1 MQAAIRPYGTAMR
14 PYATVGIALVGAGII
29 AVSPIA
35 PPVPKLHLPA
45 ISDGRVALSA
55 FVNPIAQWVEVL
67 TDSGNSLAGLGQI
80 VAADP
85 LPIITQLIQN
95 QTANINAITGA
106 IGQGVG
112 QTVGTLAAIPQTL
125 ITAANQLA
133 AGQPNAAVQT
143 IWNGIALPGVF
154 AIITPLLGTYPVF
167 QQTVDNFAKVV
178 DAVGTSLLGVGL
190 SVLGPVQSV
199 VNQFGSDTQAFADA
213 IGTGDLGTA
222 VSAIVNM
229 PATLTNALLNG
240 TAGTPGLLTP
250 GTNPFDSGPIGALLR
265 LRDTIAQALGAPSA
279 IVATS
284 ATSNI
289 AAVPST
295 TAKTVV
301 LSGAATPK
309 AIPGTATAAATP
321 KSAQHTATDTV
332 TDTVTKTT
340 QDTPAPSDTGPAKSV
355 SATDSTAP
363 AASSSTPNGEA
374 DKGTDVGAASSK
386 PSGEADPASTKS
398 ASGTKDRATSDSGS
412 AGHDA
417 AGATGRHHEKAA
429 GAESAPKNGSE
440 SAKKH
445 TSHEHESGRES
456 AK

>member
-1 MQAAIRPYGTAMR
+1 MQAAIRPYGTALR
-14 PYATVGIALVGAGII
+14 PYATAGIALVGASII

-85 LPIITQLIQN
+85 LPIITALIQN
-95 QTANINAITGA
+95 QTANINTITGA

-154 AIITPLLGTYPVF
+154 AIITPLLGIYPVF

-190 SVLGPVQSV
+190 SVLGPVQAV

-213 IGTGDLGTA
+213 IGKGDLGTA

-240 TAGTPGLLTP
+240 APGTPGLLTP
-250 GTNPFDSGPIGALLR
+250 GTNAFDSGPIGALLR

-279 IVATS
+279 KVATS

-301 LSGAATPK
+301 VSGPATPK
-309 AIPGTATAAATP
+309 ALPGTATAATKP
-321 KSAQHTATDTV
+321 KSAQDTATDTA
-332 TDTVTKTT
+332 TDTRRR
-340 QDTPAPSDTGPAKSV
+340 QPGHACPLRSRRHAKSP
-355 SATDSTAP
+355 SATDPTAT
-363 AASSSTPNGEA
+363 AASSTKPPGEA
-374 DKGTDVGAASSK
+374 A
-386 PSGEADPASTKS
+386 PASTKTV
-398 ASGTKDRATSDSGS
+398 SGTKDGATAGPGS

-417 AGATGRHHEKAA
+417 AGASGRHHQKAA
-429 GAESAPKNGSE
+429 GAESTPRNGSE
-440 SAKKH
+440 SGKKH
-445 TSHEHESGRES
+445 TPHEYESGRGS

>member
-1 MQAAIRPYGTAMR
+1 MQAAMR
-14 PYATVGIALVGAGII
+14 PYATAGIAIVGAGII

-45 ISDGRVALSA
+45 VADGRVALSA

-95 QTANINAITGA
+95 QTANINTITGA

-133 AGQPNAAVQT
+133 AGQPSAAVQT

-213 IGTGDLGTA
+213 IGKGDLGTA

-240 TAGTPGLLTP
+240 TPGTPGLLTP
-250 GTNPFDSGPIGALLR
+250 GTSAFDSGPIGALLR

-279 IVATS
+279 KVATA

-301 LSGAATPK
+301 VSGAATP
-309 AIPGTATAAATP
+309 AALPGTATVAAKP
-321 KSAQHTATDTV
+321 KSAHDTATDTA
-332 TDTVTKTT
+332 TKTT
-340 QDTPAPSDTGPAKSV
+340 QDTPAPSDAGAAKST
-355 SATDSTAP
+355 SATDSTAT
-363 AASSSTPNGEA
+363 AASSTTLKGEA
-374 DKGTDVGAASSK
+374 AKGTDSGVASSK
-386 PSGEADPASTKS
+386 PASEADSASTKT
-398 ASGTKDRATSDSGS
+398 ASGTKDGATSDSGS

-417 AGATGRHHEKAA
+417 VGATGRHHEKAA
-429 GAESAPKNGSE
+429 GAESTPKNGSE
-440 SAKKH
+440 SATTH
-445 TSHEHESGRES
+445 TSPHHESGRGS

>member
-1 MQAAIRPYGTAMR
+1 MQAAIRPHGTTMR
-14 PYATVGIALVGAGII
+14 PYATAGIALVGAGII

-85 LPIITQLIQN
+85 LPIIAALIQN
-95 QTANINAITGA
+95 QTANVNTITGA

-112 QTVGTLAAIPQTL
+112 QTIGTLAAIPQTL

-133 AGQPNAAVQT
+133 AGQPSAAVQT

-154 AIITPLLGTYPVF
+154 AIITPLLGIYPVF
-167 QQTVDNFAKVV
+167 QQSVDNFAKVV

-190 SVLGPVQSV
+190 SVLGPVQAV

-213 IGTGDLGTA
+213 IGKGDLGTA

-240 TAGTPGLLTP
+240 APGTPGLLTP
-250 GTNPFDSGPIGALLR
+250 GTNAFDSGPIGALLR

-279 IVATS
+279 KAATS

-289 AAVPST
+289 AAIPST
-295 TAKTVV
+295 TTKTVV
-301 LSGAATPK
+301 VSGASTPR
-309 AIPGTATAAATP
+309 ALPGTATAATNP
-321 KSAQHTATDTV
+321 KSAQDSAT
-332 TDTVTKTT
+332 KAT
-340 QDTPAPSDTGPAKSV
+340 QDTAAPSDTGTAKSA

-363 AASSSTPNGEA
+363 ATSSTTPGDEA
-374 DKGTDVGAASSK
+374 DKGADSGASMTKSA
-386 PSGEADPASTKS
+386 GEEAPASTKT
-398 ASGTKDRATSDSGS
+398 APGTKDGATSDTGS
-412 AGHDA
+412 TDHDA
-417 AGATGRHHEKAA
+417 AGASGRHHQKAA
-429 GAESAPKNGSE
+429 GAGSTPKNGSE
-440 SAKKH
+440 PAKKH
-445 TSHEHESGRES
+445 TSHQHESGRGS

>member
-14 PYATVGIALVGAGII
+14 PYATAGIALVGAGII

-80 VAADP
+80 VASDP
-85 LPIITQLIQN
+85 LPIITALIQN
-95 QTANINAITGA
+95 QTADINTITGA

-213 IGTGDLGTA
+213 IGKGDLGTA
-222 VSAIVNM
+222 VSAFVNM

-240 TAGTPGLLTP
+240 TPGTPGLLTP
-250 GTNPFDSGPIGALLR
+250 GTNAFDSGPIGALLR

-279 IVATS
+279 KVVTS

-301 LSGAATPK
+301 VSGAATPK
-309 AIPGTATAAATP
+309 ALPGTATAAAKP
-321 KSAQHTATDTV
+321 RSA
-332 TDTVTKTT
+332 
-340 QDTPAPSDTGPAKSV
+340 QDTPVPSDTAAANSA

-363 AASSSTPNGEA
+363 GVSSTTPNGEA
-374 DKGTDVGAASSK
+374 DNGTDVGAALSK
-386 PSGEADPASTKS
+386 PSGEAHPASTKTS
-398 ASGTKDRATSDSGS
+398 SGRKDGATSDSGS
-412 AGHDA
+412 ARHDA
-417 AGATGRHHEKAA
+417 SGATGRHHEKAA
-429 GAESAPKNGSE
+429 GAQSTPKNGSE
-440 SAKKH
+440 SARKH
-445 TSHEHESGRES
+445 TSHEHESGRGS